1 MSKEIDEKVVEMR
14 FDNENFEKNVATSMK
29 TLESLKKSLNFDGA
43 AKGLM
48 ELDTQSKNVKF
59 SVMSSAIED
68 VGKKFSALEVVGIT
82 ALAKIT
88 DRAMDA
94 GERLVKSLSLDQVT
108 AGWSKYAD
116 KTSAVQTIMAATAKQ
131 FEDEGEQMEFVTD
144 QLERLNWYTDETSY
158 NFIDMVNNIGKFTSN
173 NIDLDTSVTAMQG
186 IANWAA
192 ISGANANE
200 ASRAMY
206 NLAQAIA
213 TGTVKLIDW
222 KSIENANMATAE
234 FKDMA
239 LQTAAAVGTLRDN
252 LDGTFTTIEG
262 NEVTVSNFNAALQD
276 GWFTSEVLLSTLGQ
290 YGEFS
295 TVLNQV
301 YKDLGDGAYYTT
313 SDILDLIDAYKENAD
328 VVKEVADIT
337 GVAAED
343 VSDML
348 EELGKDEYEL
358 GRKSFQAGQ
367 EAKTFA
373 DAINAVKDAVSTKW
387 MISFEK
393 IFGNLEEAKEVWGG
407 FYDFLDAIFV
417 QSGVIRNKVLDS
429 ALGKSFK
436 EVGKVASGITA
447 PVKEAAKAIDKV
459 ADSLK
464 DLDSIATDVI
474 RGDFGNGAARVD
486 ALTKAGYN
494 YYKVQNKVNE
504 KLGCSFRYTE
514 DATEAQKENN
524 KATEKQAELDKK
536 RIKYLMSLND
546 EQLKNNNLTDEQIEA
561 VHTLQNEA
569 KKLGM
574 SFGDFIDN
582 IDDINGR
589 WILLDSFSNIGEAIL
604 GTLSIVQRTWR
615 EFIYGSSD
623 EKVVIEKRAERLF
636 NLVEAFHRFSEAIK
650 INAEEADEYGTKA
663 NKLYRSIKGIFA
675 IVKSV
680 VNLIG
685 TPFRLALQLVKQ
697 ILDGLGIGILDVTA
711 WIGDHLLALSEWIDK
726 LVDVEKIGKKIQPIV
741 SWFVENVPLW
751 VSAVKD
757 WVAEHI
763 NLEEVADKAGSAL
776 GNLSKKSSKWYSGFK
791 ASDDKPQYLLSTI
804 KSWGAAVNEWVRG
817 HELLSKVVDKTS
829 EVLGKFIDKIGD
841 WFEKFAESEDKPRF
855 LAESILDGL
864 QLVIDSIGDVFDGI
878 CDIVRQK
885 SEDVPGNVVLGFA
898 AGLLNAAKVVWE
910 AISTIV
916 TGLIEKAK
924 DLLGIR
930 SPSRVFIWIGMMVV
944 AGLIE
949 GLTAGWDSVWATIS
963 TLFSGLFDSISQ
975 FIKNSEEYFS
985 KLNVGDLFA
994 GGAIIAFIVIL
1005 NKLVG
1010 VLDNFSKPF
1019 AALGGIKDVFAAMQK
1034 EIKSEQIKNIG
1045 VGIAFLA
1052 GSLIA
1057 LAIAATKYDFKAAG
1071 ITLALIGVG
1080 LVGLMA
1086 AAHFLGSAGSGAKE
1100 SKGITNIAIMLLAL
1114 SVSISMI
1121 SKSLVRIAEAGGGGK
1136 ITAAT
1141 EAIKSIGIVIL
1152 AIAGVMSILSTADIK
1167 FASLSFLA
1175 IAGTIYVIAK
1185 VLEEIANI
1193 DWSTTN
1199 TDLKTAGNAIAMM
1212 GIVIAALIASSR
1224 IAGKELLGLGVT
1236 LLGIAACFAI
1246 MTQVIIALKDVP
1258 WEEFKNGIKRMAWIA
1273 VFIEGLL
1280 IVTTVADK
1288 LGDGKIAKL
1297 GGSLI
1302 GIAVAI
1308 GILSL
1313 IVKSFKD
1320 ISAADIAVGVVVVGG
1335 FMLLM
1340 KGLID
1345 AAMVGNKE
1353 HIKGLGKT
1361 MVSVA
1366 AAIGIL
1372 AGISLLLGKL
1382 GEDDINALF
1391 IGAGFVAGFS
1401 ILMIG
1406 LMQAANNTQ
1415 GAAKT
1420 LVGLALVIGVLAGVI
1435 TAMSYIKDTTALLT
1449 SAGIMIVVLGMLA
1462 VVVKQLAKLN
1472 TEGKALGRTI
1482 GLLLTISACM
1492 AALGLAISS
1501 IAKNDWGNSLAAMGA
1516 MVVVLATLI
1525 GAVKILNKMDVG
1537 GNNLLKVAGTLLV
1550 LSGIM
1555 LVLSTALS
1563 SLGGIDWKTLA
1574 ASALGLSA
1582 VLLAIAFALK
1592 IMNGSGG
1599 MNVGSAA
1606 SLLIVAVGI
1615 VALAAAFRLLEGI
1628 EWDTVWQ
1635 GLVAFAGALILILG
1649 ASALLGFF
1657 PPLIAGLVVLSANIL
1672 AISAAALIFSAALL
1686 VLGLALPMIGEG
1698 LGVLGDGLAKLGVSI
1713 AAFILSIAGVKSQV
1727 DEFAIV
1733 MVTVGASIFKT
1744 LALIAGGMT
1753 LAAIAA
1759 VVLGAGSVVLGAG
1772 LVVAGAGMAVAAVGL
1787 ALLAGAIYL
1796 TGEAVSS
1803 AITSIMSALVEA
1815 AQSTYTLGYY
1825 LVAGFALGIID
1836 GINAVI
1842 DAAGALAGGVISTI
1856 CDLLGIHSPSAVAVV
1871 WGLMTGK
1878 GLELG
1883 LAGSQPGVET
1893 AAGGLFA
1900 KIKGIFGGNDLAD
1913 TAAEAGKDAGSTLST
1928 NAAESIDLNSITD
1941 KIGSGDFSSITDMFG
1956 NLGSVGGEEFT
1967 TKASESIDMDS
1978 ILSKFNSGDLSSIT
1992 EMFGNTGSEAGT
2004 ACATNVAQGI
2014 GDNSDGVN
2022 SAVTSMATDAAST
2035 LDSKKQSFYN
2045 SGMYVALGYA
2055 NGIKNNAY
2063 VAVNAA
2069 IKMATDAINAV
2080 KAANV
2085 EGSPAKQYITRGMYV
2100 AQGYSVGIDKYAYL
2114 AEDSA
2119 EDMAKNSMNSL
2130 SAAVSESMAYFSDD
2144 LDLSPTITPVVD
2156 LSDVKNGVG
2165 QISTL
2170 FSDGPSLGVTA
2181 SIRDISRNSR
2191 TRQNGNSDVVDAV
2204 NRLNKKL
2211 DNVGGTTN
2219 YTTIDGVTYSE
2230 GTEIS
2235 DAVGTLVR
2243 AIRMERRS

>member
-14 FDNENFEKNVATSMK
+14 FDNDNFEKNVATSMK

-59 SVMSSAIED
+59 SVMSSAIEG
-68 VGKKFSALEVVGIT
+68 VSQKFSALEVVGIT

-108 AGWSKYAD
+108 AGWNKYAE

-173 NIDLDTSVTAMQG
+173 NIDLETSVTAMQG

-239 LQTAAAVGTLRDN
+239 LQTAAAIGTLRDN
-252 LDGTFTTIEG
+252 LDGTFTTIDG

-328 VVKEVADIT
+328 VVKEVADVT
-337 GVAAED
+337 GVAAKD
-343 VSDML
+343 VSDMF

-436 EVGKVASGITA
+436 KVGEIVSDVTQPIKETAGAIEKVT
-447 PVKEAAKAIDKV
+447 E
-459 ADSLK
+459 SLE
-464 DLDSIATDVI
+464 DLDNIANSVI
-474 RGDFGNGAARVD
+474 AGAFGNGADRVN
-486 ALTKAGYN
+486 ALTEAGYN

-514 DATEAQKENN
+514 DMSEAQEASVKT
-524 KATEKQAELDKK
+524 TEKQIELDKE
-536 RIKYLMSLND
+536 RIKQLMALDD
-546 EQLKNNNLTDEQIEA
+546 EALEAEHLTKDQIDA

-574 SFGDFIDN
+574 TTDDFADSL
-582 IDDINGR
+582 DEINGR
-589 WILLDSFSNIGEAIL
+589 WILLDSFSNIGETIL
-604 GTLSIVQRTWR
+604 ATLSIVQKTWR
-615 EFIYGSSD
+615 EFVYGSSD
-623 EKVVIEKRAERLF
+623 EKVVVEKRAERLF
-636 NLVEAFHRFSEAIK
+636 KLIEGFHRFTEAIK
-650 INAEEADEYGTKA
+650 INADQVDEYGTKA
-663 NKLYRSIKGIFA
+663 NKLYRSIKGVFA

-680 VNLIG
+680 LKIVG
-685 TPFRLALQLVKQ
+685 TPFRLALQLVKE
-697 ILDGLGIGILDVTA
+697 ILDELGISVLDATA
-711 WIGDHLLALSEWIDK
+711 WIGDHLLELSEWIDG
-726 LVDVEKIGKKIQPIV
+726 LIDFEKIGKKLKPII
-741 SWFVENVPLW
+741 SWFIENVPLW
-751 VSAVKD
+751 IEAVSD
-757 WVAEHI
+757 WVSEHI
-763 NLEEVADKAGSAL
+763 NLKDAADKAGKSL
-776 GNLSKKSSKWYSGFK
+776 DKLSKKASKWYSGFK
-791 ASDDKPQYLLSTI
+791 SSDNKPQYLLDTI
-804 KSWGAAVNEWVRG
+804 KGWGSALSEWIEG
-817 HELLSKVVDKTS
+817 HEMLSKVVNKTS
-829 EVLGKFIDKIGD
+829 EALGGFIDKIEE
-841 WFEKFAESEDKPRF
+841 WFGKFLEAEDKPKF
-855 LAESILDGL
+855 LAETILNGL
-864 QLVIDSIGDVFDGI
+864 QLVIDSIGEVFDGI

-885 SEDVPGNVVLGFA
+885 SEDVPDNVVLGFA

-910 AISTIV
+910 AISEIV
-916 TGLIEKAK
+916 TGLIERAK
-924 DLLGIR
+924 ELLGIH
-930 SPSRVFIWIGMMVV
+930 SPSTVFIWIGTMVI
-944 AGLIE
+944 AGLIA
-949 GLTAGWDSVWATIS
+949 GLTAGWDNVWTTVS
-963 TLFSGLFDSISQ
+963 TLFSGLFDAISK

-985 KLNVGDLFA
+985 KLNIGDLFA
-994 GGAIIAFIVIL
+994 GGILISFIVLL
-1005 NKLVG
+1005 NKLIG

-1019 AALGGIKDVFAAMQK
+1019 SALAGIKDVFVAMQK

-1045 VGIAFLA
+1045 AGIAYLA

-1057 LAIAATKYDFKAAG
+1057 IAVAATKYDLKTAG
-1071 ITLALIGVG
+1071 IALALIGVG
-1080 LVGLMA
+1080 LVALMT
-1086 AAHFLGSAGSGAKE
+1086 AAHFLGGAGENVSGGVKN
-1100 SKGITNIAIMLLAL
+1100 TAIMLLAM
-1114 SVSISMI
+1114 SVGISLL
-1121 SKSLVRIAEAGGGGK
+1121 SKSLVRIAEVGSPSA
-1136 ITAAT
+1136 ITAAA
-1141 EAIKSIGIVIL
+1141 EAIKGIGIVVL
-1152 AIAGVMSILSTADIK
+1152 AISGVMSLLSTADIK

-1175 IAGTIYVIAK
+1175 IAGTIFVIAK
-1185 VLEEIANI
+1185 VIKSIADV
-1193 DWSTTN
+1193 DWSGAKTSLT
-1199 TDLKTAGNAIAMM
+1199 TAGNAIGMM
-1212 GIVIAALIASSR
+1212 GIVIAALVAVSR
-1224 IAGKELLGLGVT
+1224 IAGKDLLGLGVT
-1236 LLGIAACFAI
+1236 LFGIASCFAI
-1246 MTQVIIALKDVP
+1246 LTQVAIAISDVP
-1258 WEEFKNGIKRMAWIA
+1258 WDEFKAGMKRMAWIA
-1273 VFIEGLL
+1273 AFVEGLL
-1280 IVTTVADK
+1280 IVTTIADK
-1288 LGDGKIAKL
+1288 LGDGKVAKL
-1297 GGSLI
+1297 GGSLVSMAL
-1302 GIAVAI
+1302 AVAI
-1308 GILSL
+1308 LAF
-1313 IVKSFKD
+1313 VAKSFSD
-1320 ISAADIAVGVVVVGG
+1320 VNPSDMLLGVAVVGI

-1340 KGLID
+1340 RGLID
-1345 AAMVGNKE
+1345 ATMAGNQGQ
-1353 HIKGLGKT
+1353 IKGLGKT
-1361 MVSVA
+1361 MISVA
-1366 AAIGIL
+1366 TAIGIL
-1372 AGISLLLGKL
+1372 AAIALLLGKL
-1382 GEDDINALF
+1382 SEDDIDALF
-1391 IGAGFVAGFS
+1391 IGAGFVAAFS

-1406 LMQAANNTQ
+1406 LIQAANNTKD
-1415 GAAKT
+1415 AAKT
-1420 LVGLALVIGVLAGVI
+1420 LVALALIIGVLAGVVI
-1435 TAMSYIKDTTALLT
+1435 AMSYIKDTAALGV
-1449 SAGIMIVVLGMLA
+1449 SAGIVLALLAMLTL
-1462 VVVKQLAKLN
+1462 VVKQL
-1472 TEGKALGRTI
+1472 GKMNALGTGI
-1482 GLLLTISACM
+1482 GKSIAMLIVLAACV
-1492 AALGLAISS
+1492 AALGLTVNA
-1501 IAKNDWGNSLAAMGA
+1501 IAKNNWGNSIAAAAALIMLLASL
-1516 MVVVLATLI
+1516 VV
-1525 GAVKILNKMDVG
+1525 AVKMLSDMNKAS
-1537 GNNLLKVAGTLLV
+1537 NNLLKTVGMLLV
-1550 LSGIM
+1550 LSGVM
-1555 LVLSTALS
+1555 LVLSQALGEIGDMNFGQMITKVIG
-1563 SLGGIDWKTLA
+1563 LGLLLA
-1574 ASALGLSA
+1574 AL
-1582 VLLAIAFALK
+1582 VIATNSMK
-1592 IMNGSGG
+1592 GGS
-1599 MNVGSAA
+1599 VGSAA
-1606 SLLIVAVGI
+1606 ALLVMSVAI
-1615 VALAAAFRLLEGI
+1615 VALAAAFKLLEGVSFGTI
-1628 EWDTVWQ
+1628 I
-1635 GLVAFAGALILILG
+1635 GGAIGFAVVIAVMTAAL
-1649 ASALLGFF
+1649 AAM
-1657 PPLIAGLVVLSANIL
+1657 LVVLTALPVGTVILL
-1672 AISAAALIFSAALL
+1672 AISAAFLIFAGALY
-1686 VLGLALPMIGEG
+1686 VAGLALPMIGEG
-1698 LGVLGDGLAKLGVSI
+1698 LVVLGEGLAKLGLSI
-1713 AAFILSIAGVKSQV
+1713 AAFILTIAGVKSQV
-1727 DEFAIV
+1727 DDFATV
-1733 MVTVGASIFKT
+1733 MVTVGASILKA
-1744 LALIAGGMT
+1744 LAMISLGMVD
-1753 LAAIAA
+1753 AAVGA
-1759 VVLGAGSVVLGAG
+1759 VVLGAGALILGAG

-1796 TGEAVSS
+1796 TGAAVSS
-1803 AITSIMSALVEA
+1803 AITSIMNALVSA

-1836 GINAVI
+1836 GVNAVI
-1842 DAAGALAGGVISTI
+1842 DAASGLVGGIIDTIAGA
-1856 CDLLGIHSPSAVAVV
+1856 LGIHSPSVLAIF

-1878 GLELG
+1878 GLEQG
-1883 LAGSQPGVET
+1883 LTESQPGVET

-1900 KIKGIFGGNDLAD
+1900 KIKNIFSGGDLSD
-1913 TAAEAGKDAGSTLST
+1913 TAAEAGKNAGSELTT
-1928 NAAESIDLNSITD
+1928 NAADSIDMDAVMS
-1941 KIGSGDFSSITDMFG
+1941 KMQSGDFSSVTDMFG

-2014 GDNSDGVN
+2014 GDNADGVN
-2022 SAVTSMATDAAST
+2022 SAVTSMATDAASA

-2069 IKMATDAINAV
+2069 IKMATDAIKAV
-2080 KAANV
+2080 KETAG

-2119 EDMAKNSMNSL
+2119 ENMARNSMDSL

-2156 LSDVKNGVG
+2156 LTDVKNGVG

-2170 FSDGPSLGVTA
+2170 FDNGPSLGVTA
-2181 SIRDISRNSR
+2181 SIRDISRNGSN
-2191 TRQNGNSDVVDAV
+2191 RQNDNSDVVAAV
-2204 NRLNKKL
+2204 NKLNKKL

-2219 YTTIDGVTYSE
+2219 YTTIDGVSYGD
-2230 GTEIS
+2230 GTEVS
-2235 DAVGTLVR
+2235 DAVGALVR
-2243 AIRMERRS
+2243 AIRIEGRS

>member
-29 TLESLKKSLNFDGA
+29 TLEGLKKSLNFDGA

-59 SVMSSAIED
+59 SVMSSALEE
-68 VGKKFSALEVVGIT
+68 VNQKFSALEVVGIT

-131 FEDEGEQMEFVTD
+131 FDDEGEQMAFVSD

-158 NFIDMVNNIGKFTSN
+158 NFIDMVNSIGKFTSN
-173 NIDLDTSVTAMQG
+173 NIDLETSVTAMQG

-206 NLAQAIA
+206 NLSQALA
-213 TGTVKLIDW
+213 TGAVKLIDW

-234 FKDMA
+234 FKEIA
-239 LQTAAAVGTLRDN
+239 IETAAAAGTLTKN
-252 LDGTFTTIEG
+252 LDGTFQTLEG
-262 NEVTVSNFNAALQD
+262 NAVSVSNFNAALQD
-276 GWFTSEVLLSTLGQ
+276 SWFTSEVLLNTLGQ

-295 TVLNQV
+295 TVLNRV
-301 YKDLGDGAYYTT
+301 YTDLGDGAYYTT

-328 VVKEVADIT
+328 VVKEVADVT
-337 GVAAED
+337 GVAAKD
-343 VSDML
+343 VADMFD
-348 EELGKDEYEL
+348 ELGKDEYEL
-358 GRKSFQAGQ
+358 GRKAFQAGQ

-436 EVGKVASGITA
+436 KVGEIVSDVTQPIEKTAEAIEKVT
-447 PVKEAAKAIDKV
+447 E
-459 ADSLK
+459 SLE
-464 DLDSIATDVI
+464 DLDNIANSVI
-474 RGDFGNGAARVD
+474 AGAFGNGADRVN
-486 ALTKAGYN
+486 ALTEAGYD

-504 KLGCSFRYTE
+504 KLGCAFRYTE
-514 DATEAQKENN
+514 DVSEAQEASVKT
-524 KATEKQAELDKK
+524 TEKQVELDKE
-536 RIKYLMSLND
+536 RIKQLMALDD
-546 EQLKNNNLTDEQIEA
+546 EALEAEHLTKDQIEA

-574 SFGDFIDN
+574 TTDDFADSL
-582 IDDINGR
+582 DEINGR
-589 WILLDSFSNIGEAIL
+589 WILLDSFSNIGETIL
-604 GTLSIVQRTWR
+604 ATLSIVQKTWR
-615 EFIYGSSD
+615 EFVYGSSD
-623 EKVVIEKRAERLF
+623 EKVVVEKRAERLF
-636 NLVEAFHRFSEAIK
+636 MLIEGFHRFTEAIK
-650 INAEEADEYGTKA
+650 INADQVDEYGTKA
-663 NKLYRSIKGIFA
+663 NKLYRSIKGVFA

-680 VNLIG
+680 LKIVG
-685 TPFRLALQLVKQ
+685 TPFRLALQLVKEV
-697 ILDGLGIGILDVTA
+697 LDELGISVLDVTA
-711 WIGDHLLALSEWIDK
+711 WIGDHLLELSEWIDG
-726 LVDVEKIGKKIQPIV
+726 LIDFEKIGKKLKPII
-741 SWFVENVPLW
+741 SWFIENVPLW
-751 VSAVKD
+751 IEAVSD
-757 WVAEHI
+757 WVSEHI
-763 NLEEVADKAGSAL
+763 NLKDAADKAGKSL
-776 GNLSKKSSKWYSGFK
+776 DKLSKKASKWYSGFK
-791 ASDDKPQYLLSTI
+791 SSDDKPKYLLDTI
-804 KSWGAAVNEWVRG
+804 KGWGAALSEWISG
-817 HELLSKVVDKTS
+817 HEMLSKVVDKTS
-829 EVLGKFIDKIGD
+829 EALGNFIGKIRE
-841 WFEKFAESEDKPRF
+841 WFEAFLEAEDKPKF
-855 LAESILDGL
+855 LAETILDGL
-864 QLVIDSIGDVFDGI
+864 QLVIDSIGEVFDGI

-930 SPSRVFIWIGMMVV
+930 SPSRVFIWIGAMVI

-949 GLTAGWDSVWATIS
+949 GLTAGWDSVWTTIS
-963 TLFSGLFDSISQ
+963 TLFSGLFNSIAQ

-985 KLNVGDLFA
+985 KLNIGDLFA
-994 GGAIIAFIVIL
+994 GGALVAFIVLL
-1005 NKLVG
+1005 NKLIN

-1019 AALGGIKDVFAAMQK
+1019 AALGGIKDVFVAMQK

-1045 VGIAFLA
+1045 MGIAFLA

-1057 LAIAATKYDFKAAG
+1057 LAIAATKYDFKTAG

-1080 LVGLMA
+1080 LVGLMT
-1086 AAHFLGSAGSGAKE
+1086 AAHFLGSAGSGVKE
-1100 SKGITNIAIMLLAL
+1100 SEGIKNIAIMLLAL
-1114 SVSISMI
+1114 SISISMI

-1141 EAIKSIGIVIL
+1141 EAIRSIGIVIL

-1175 IAGTIYVIAK
+1175 IAATIYAISK
-1185 VLEEIANI
+1185 VLIAIADI
-1193 DWSTTN
+1193 DWSKTN
-1199 TDLKTAGNAIAMM
+1199 TDLKTAGNAVAMM

-1258 WEEFKNGIKRMAWIA
+1258 WEEFKSGIKRMAWIA
-1273 VFIEGLL
+1273 VFVEGLL
-1280 IVTTVADK
+1280 IVTTIADK
-1288 LGDGKIAKL
+1288 LGDGKVAKL

-1320 ISAADIAVGVVVVGG
+1320 VSPSDIAVGVVIVGG

-1340 KGLID
+1340 RGLID
-1345 AAMVGNKE
+1345 AAMTGNKE
-1353 HIKGLGKT
+1353 QIKGLGKT

-1366 AAIGIL
+1366 TAIGIL

-1391 IGAGFVAGFS
+1391 IGAGFVAAFS

-1435 TAMSYIKDTTALLT
+1435 IAMSYIKDTKALLT
-1449 SAGIMIVVLGMLA
+1449 SAGIMIVVLGLLA
-1462 VVVKQLAKLN
+1462 VVVGQLAKLN
-1472 TEGKALGRTI
+1472 TEGKAFGKTI

-1537 GNNLLKVAGTLLV
+1537 GNNLLKVAGALLV
-1550 LSGIM
+1550 LSGIT

-1563 SLGGIDWKTLA
+1563 SLGGMDWKTLVA
-1574 ASALGLSA
+1574 AALGLSA
-1582 VLLAIAFALK
+1582 MLLAIASALK
-1592 IMNGSGG
+1592 IINRAGG
-1599 MNVGSAA
+1599 MSVGSAA

-1615 VALAAAFRLLEGI
+1615 VALAAAFRLLDGI
-1628 EWDTVWQ
+1628 EWTTIGQ
-1635 GLVAFAGALILILG
+1635 GLVAFAGALALMLG
-1649 ASALLGFF
+1649 VSALLGFF

-1698 LGVLGDGLAKLGVSI
+1698 LSVLGDGLAKLGVSI
-1713 AAFILSIAGVKSQV
+1713 AAFIISIAGVKSQA
-1727 DEFAIV
+1727 DELSSV
-1733 MVTVGASIFKT
+1733 LVTVGLSILK
-1744 LALIAGGMT
+1744 ALGMIAIGM
-1753 LAAIAA
+1753 LDAAAGA
-1759 VVLGAGSVVLGAG
+1759 VILGAGAVILGAG

-1787 ALLAGAIYL
+1787 ALLAGAVYL
-1796 TGEAVSS
+1796 TGAAVSS
-1803 AITSIMSALVEA
+1803 AVTSISNALVTA

-1825 LVAGFALGIID
+1825 LVAGFALGIIN

-1856 CDLLGIHSPSAVAVV
+1856 CDLLGIHSPSAVAMI

-1913 TAAEAGKDAGSTLST
+1913 TAAAAGKDAGSKLTT
-1928 NAAESIDLNSITD
+1928 NAAESINLNSITD

-1956 NLGSVGGEEFT
+1956 NLGGEGADAFENNF
-1967 TKASESIDMDS
+1967 SDSLDMDS
-1978 ILSKFNSGDLSSIT
+1978 MLSQFQKGDLSS
-1992 EMFGNTGSEAGT
+1992 
-2004 ACATNVAQGI
+2004 
-2014 GDNSDGVN
+2014 
-2022 SAVTSMATDAAST
+2022 VTSMFGDLGTDSGKACADATATGIEQNTSIVSQKAEAMAKSAASAT
-2035 LDSKKQSFYN
+2035 RNTGKFGAAGRFCADGY
-2045 SGMYVALGYA
+2045 ALG
-2055 NGIKNNAY
+2055 ISQNAY
-2063 VAVNAA
+2063 
-2069 IKMATDAINAV
+2069 KAINAAKQMAIDAIAAV
-2080 KAANV
+2080 KAVNV
-2085 EGSPAKQYITRGMYV
+2085 QGSPAKEYIKMSDFAV
-2100 AQGYSVGIDKYAYL
+2100 QGYAIGFEKYSYL

-2119 EDMAKNSMNSL
+2119 ADMGRNTMKSL
-2130 SAAVSESMAYFSDD
+2130 SAAVSESMVYFSDD
-2144 LDLSPTITPVVD
+2144 LDMSPTITPVVD
-2156 LSDVKNGVG
+2156 LTDVKNGVG

-2170 FSDGPSLGVTA
+2170 FDNGPSLGVTA
-2181 SIRDISRNSR
+2181 SIRDISRNGSN
-2191 TRQNGNSDVVDAV
+2191 RQNDNSDVVDAV

-2211 DNVGGTTN
+2211 DNAGSTTN
-2219 YTTIDGVTYSE
+2219 YTTIDGLNYND
-2230 GTEIS
+2230 GTDVA
-2235 DAVGTLVR
+2235 DAVGALVG
-2243 AIRMERRS
+2243 AIRREGRS